1 MVNSSDTFP
10 SPYGEDYWIFSEI
23 VFVILILISC
33 YFLVCLV
40 AYVWK
45 IRKDRKQNNLRLQL
59 SLNILAVVM
68 ALGRLISNQIIAFL
82 GWQTT
87 NYCLSSITA
96 SLVFYSA
103 TVCPV
108 YVLLWMRQH
117 SLNSNKQ
124 LQSAEKRKKFV
135 YLSYICLFLLVI
147 GWIIISVVQ
156 VIPEVTG
163 WKYEATSE
171 GCRDT
176 NDEAGFEI
184 IPMLG
189 NVLGVSGQVFLLSL
203 LLYPLLKWKKTQ
215 KELFR
220 SRQASEVS
228 VTNEPHPETS
238 APNRQVAPNREAMT
252 PFIVD
257 SRTTTCKLYQ

>member
-23 VFVILILISC
+23 VFVILILINC

-59 SLNILAVVM
+59 LLNILAVVM
-68 ALGRLISNQIIAFL
+68 TLGRLISNQIIAFL

-103 TVCPV
+103 STCPV
-108 YVLLWMRQH
+108 YVLLWIRQH
-117 SLNSNKQ
+117 SLNSETR
-124 LQSAEKRKKFV
+124 LQAEKRKKFV
-135 YLSYICLFLLVI
+135 YLSYICLFLLVS

-163 WKYEATSE
+163 WKYEATNE

-189 NVLGVSGQVFLLSL
+189 NVLGASGQVFLLSL
-203 LLYPLLKWKKTQ
+203 LLYPLLTRKKFQ
-215 KELFR
+215 KQSVR

-228 VTNEPHPETS
+228 VTNEPHPKTS
-238 APNRQVAPNREAMT
+238 APNKEAMI